1 MQQKALPALSRL
13 SWGQLSPLLEV
24 YLEFQHLK
32 QLYRQGW
39 LQYGLQK
46 EICESV
52 AEHSFAVTVLALFI
66 ADSYFPNLD
75 QKKVIVMALL
85 HDFGEIYAGDL
96 TPVNN
101 LTLEEKYSKEQQSIQ
116 KVLSKLPQGEKY
128 IALWEEFEKGE
139 SPEARFIKQIDK
151 LEMGLQA
158 HLYENLEMETRSRFT
173 RAADEAIQD
182 PELKKIFEE
191 MKKALQP

>member
-13 SWGQLSPLLEV
+13 SLKQLSPLLET
-24 YLEFQHLK
+24 YLEVQHLK

-39 LQYGLQK
+39 LQNGLKK

-52 AEHSFAVTVLALFI
+52 AEHSFAAAILALFL
-66 ADSYFPNLD
+66 ADNYFPQLD
-75 QKKVIVMALL
+75 LKKVLIMVLL

-101 LTLEEKYSKEQQSIQ
+101 LQAEEKYHREQQSIHQ
-116 KVLSKLPQGEKY
+116 VLAKLPQGQKY

-139 SPEARFIKQIDK
+139 SPEAQFIKQIDK

-158 HLYENLEMETRSRFT
+158 HLYETLSQEHRTLFT
-173 RAADEAIQD
+173 QAADEAVKD
-182 PELKKIFEE
+182 AELKAIFEE
-191 MKKALQP
+191 MKKATL